1 MAGGGNAEDNPV
13 AINVVP
19 MVDVIFCLCVFFMCS
34 MKFKQLEGK
43 FDSWLPKNK
52 GNSGVAAEIAETRI
66 ALFWDQDKQVTRRQF
81 GHRTVESDAELES
94 LIKSAHDDFV
104 LKNKPDA
111 PVIIDGDARVP
122 WKDVIDIVNIAKK
135 LKIDNIEFALG
146 AQDSTK
152 K

>member
-1 MAGGGNAEDNPV
+1 MAGGSSEDNPV
-13 AINVVP
+13 PINVVP

-52 GNSGVAAEIAETRI
+52 GNSGVAAEIVETRI
-66 ALFWDQDKQVTRRQF
+66 ALFWDADKQVTRRQF
-81 GHRTVESDAELES
+81 GHRIVETDAELES

-122 WKDVIDIVNIAKK
+122 WKDVIGIVNIAKK

-146 AQDSTK
+146 QQEK

>member
-1 MAGGGNAEDNPV
+1 MAGGGDSSENPV

-66 ALFWDQDKQVTRRQF
+66 ALFWDQEKQVTHRQF

-104 LKNKPDA
+104 LKNKPEA

-122 WKDVIDIVNIAKK
+122 WKDVIDIVNIAKR

-146 AQDSTK
+146 AQEK

>member
-1 MAGGGNAEDNPV
+1 MAGGGSAEDNPV

-66 ALFWDQDKQVTRRQF
+66 ALFWDADKQVTKRQF
-81 GHRTVESDAELES
+81 GHRNVETDVELES

-146 AQDSTK
+146 AAEK